1 MESIDTTARAEKKKM
16 RRRLRLAF
24 AALLPVALAAAGFAP
39 LHAQGNAAPPAGTA
53 PGAPVPGAP
62 PAAGAAAPETSPAPP
77 PAQTPTK
84 APARKPNHAVPVSLE
99 ILQEKLARYPDNPY
113 LLNEVGN
120 QLLLHGR
127 RVDAENHFARAVKIQ
142 PDSAAAWNNLGVVR
156 LALDKKSEAATAYR
170 KALKIQPNYALA
182 WYNLGVALDR
192 MDSYEDALQ
201 AYERAF
207 VLDPG
212 LLDVRKNPQ
221 IVSNSKLA
229 AVMSQ
234 TYLDRGGTVVFPLQ
248 SSYPGE

>member
-1 MESIDTTARAEKKKM
+1 MENSNTP
-16 RRRLRLAF
+16 RRVTDQAGHRRFVA
-24 AALLPVALAAAGFAP
+24 ALAAVVCFALTAAIVAP
-39 LHAQGNAAPPAGTA
+39 SALAQGNAAPPAG
-53 PGAPVPGAP
+53 
-62 PAAGAAAPETSPAPP
+62 APP
-77 PAQTPTK
+77 PTTPAAPQANEASPPPPPANPPVK
-84 APARKPNHAVPVSLE
+84 APVRKPNHAVPVSLE

-127 RVDAENHFARAVKIQ
+127 RLDAETHFTRAVKID
-142 PDSAAAWNNLGVVR
+142 PESAAAWNNLGVVR
-156 LALDKKSEAATAYR
+156 LALDKNSEAATAYK

-192 MDSYEDALQ
+192 MDRYDEALQ

-212 LLDVRKNPQ
+212 LLEVKKNPQ
-221 IVSNSKLA
+221 IVANSKLA

-248 SSYPGE
+248 SYYPKE